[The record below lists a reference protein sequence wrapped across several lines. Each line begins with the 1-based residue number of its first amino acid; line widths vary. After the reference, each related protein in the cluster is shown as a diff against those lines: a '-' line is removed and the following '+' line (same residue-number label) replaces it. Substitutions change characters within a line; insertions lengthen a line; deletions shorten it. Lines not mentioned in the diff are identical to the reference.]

1 MLAQRQRELYSI
13 QHRQRQLFQQKVMLM
28 RQNMTAGPTGA
39 VGTVRVPK
47 GPPTTPQQQQQQQ
60 PPPQQ
65 QQQQQFNF
73 PQGYNPMTG
82 KPSTS
87 QSHFSPVA
95 GGPLDNGSVRVPLNS
110 QALMGGAQG
119 QFKSNANSSAQQGL
133 FQQFA
138 GSGEF
143 AHSAAV
149 GLYFGLSHLF
159 IQVSQHRGWCPAL
172 VGLIRHWPMHS
183 SNHIPKITSTTAM

>member
-1 MLAQRQRELYSI
+1 MLCFDPCRVPKQPPLNAQMLAQRQRELYSI

-28 RQNMTAGPTGA
+28 RQNMTAAPTGA

-60 PPPQQ
+60 S
-65 QQQQQFNF
+65 QFNF

-95 GGPLDNGSVRVPLNS
+95 GGPLDNGSARVPLNS
-110 QALMGGAQG
+110 QALLTGAQG
-119 QFKSNANSSAQQGL
+119 QFKNNVNSSAQQGL

-143 AHSAAV
+143 
-149 GLYFGLSHLF
+149 SH
-159 IQVSQHRGWCPAL
+159 
-172 VGLIRHWPMHS
+172 
-183 SNHIPKITSTTAM
+183 